1 MIAPAPP
8 ALQPCFELRVQVGPA
23 QEIGEF
29 GGGRRRV
36 IPILGGEVAGPR
48 LNGVVLPG
56 GADWQTLRP
65 DGVTLLQARY
75 TLRADDGAVIGV
87 VNTGVRTA
95 SPEVAQRLA
104 SGEPVDPSLYYFRA
118 SPVFEVGP
126 GPHAWLAA
134 GLFVCAGERLPDS
147 VRLSVYEVG

>member
-1 MIAPAPP
+1 M
-8 ALQPCFELRVQVGPA
+8 QVGPA
-23 QEIGEF
+23 QDIGEF

-36 IPILGGEVAGPR
+36 IPILGGEVSGPR

-75 TLRADDGAVIGV
+75 TLRAQDGTVIGV

-104 SGEPVDPSLYYFRA
+104 SGDAVNPSLYYFRA

-126 GPHAWLAA
+126 GPHAWLIRR
-134 GLFVCAGERLPDS
+134 LFVCAGERLPDA
-147 VRLSVYEVG
+147 VRLTVYEVG